1 MKSKQCSDVC
11 VELFPQPMHMVVFN
25 QQVITPV
32 PISLKGNQ
40 VEDWTFLKKKNL
52 KNLKKSLTNN
62 PQNNVVGKETYQ
74 KAKY

>member
-1 MKSKQCSDVC
+1 
-11 VELFPQPMHMVVFN
+11 MHMTVFN
-25 QQVITPV
+25 QLVITPA
-32 PISLKGNQ
+32 PISQKGNL
-40 VEDWTFLKKKNL
+40 VGDWTLLKK

>member
-1 MKSKQCSDVC
+1 
-11 VELFPQPMHMVVFN
+11 MHMVVFN

-52 KNLKKSLTNN
+52 KKSLTNN